1 MPLYEY
7 HCESCASEFTK
18 RRAIKEADAPI
29 ECPEC
34 ESEHVTRK
42 LSLFVAFTKSDS
54 TAQSLTDGGG
64 CCGGT
69 CGCGSHSMN

>member
-7 HCESCASEFTK
+7 HCESCEQDFEK
-18 RRAIKEADAPI
+18 RRSLQQADAPI

-34 ESEHVTRK
+34 ESDNVTRK
-42 LSLFVAFTKSDS
+42 LSLFIALGKRDAGPRES
-54 TAQSLTDGGG
+54 GGG

-69 CGCGSHSMN
+69 CGCSSHAMN